1 MKRLGNQ
8 IVMKLMFKLKV
19 DTISEPKIKYRASYL
34 SPPQFPRG
42 NSHPTIIIRQSVIAI
57 TTEEQGS
64 IKINPIGS
72 ASEQASGR
80 NS

>member
-1 MKRLGNQ
+1 
-8 IVMKLMFKLKV
+8 
-19 DTISEPKIKYRASYL
+19 
-34 SPPQFPRG
+34 
-42 NSHPTIIIRQSVIAI
+42 VIAI
-57 TTEEQGS
+57 TTEEQGP